1 METGRYSSH
10 NLSIEHFTA
19 IQANTEVDPQR
30 ETIHR
35 WLSAPD
41 PSPNHIALV
50 GEDIRLYVD
59 FRLTPS
65 WKGGESNQR
74 YSGKLRTRWLIRLTG
89 CKFSNSRSLALGKIG
104 LATMAKG
111 NRCNYP
117 DSFMKKTF
125 SLVNSQVPM
134 GCMPARCIG
143 ELSRSSY
150 ASKSSGFFAKDT
162 G

>member
-50 GEDIRLYVD
+50 GEDIRLYVQE
-59 FRLTPS
+59 RLQTDSKLERWREQP
-65 WKGGESNQR
+65 EVQR
-74 YSGKLRTRWLIRLTG
+74 EIADT
-89 CKFSNSRSLALGKIG
+89 
-104 LATMAKG
+104 
-111 NRCNYP
+111 
-117 DSFMKKTF
+117 
-125 SLVNSQVPM
+125 LVDKADGM
-134 GCMPARCIG
+134 
-143 ELSRSSY
+143 
-150 ASKSSGFFAKDT
+150 
-162 G
+162 